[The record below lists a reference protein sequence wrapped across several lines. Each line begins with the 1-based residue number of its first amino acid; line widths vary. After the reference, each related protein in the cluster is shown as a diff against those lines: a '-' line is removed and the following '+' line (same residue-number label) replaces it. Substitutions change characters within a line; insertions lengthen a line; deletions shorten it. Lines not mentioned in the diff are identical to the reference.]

1 MGGSFESRR
10 PFRRVVPGETA
21 PRTVMSSE
29 AFLEELEALQAIYGE
44 EFTDLGGSR
53 YAIRI
58 TDRVTLEFWSTEGL
72 YPAVEPPSYRIV
84 AMSTPSSC
92 MTGDGA
98 ICNASVATDDDD
110 HVDVVH
116 GPVHV
121 ERRSRF
127 IAHAARV
134 TTRSQVDWVVRS
146 LRYDSKLQTAT
157 HNIVAYR
164 LRLHDGSLL
173 ENRDDD
179 GEGGAG
185 DCLLYLLQRMDLVNV
200 VGVVSRWFGG
210 VKLGP
215 DRFRIISNVLKE
227 LIDSTEWRHG
237 R

>member
-1 MGGSFESRR
+1 
-10 PFRRVVPGETA
+10 
-21 PRTVMSSE
+21 
-29 AFLEELEALQAIYGE
+29 
-44 EFTDLGGSR
+44 
-53 YAIRI
+53 
-58 TDRVTLEFWSTEGL
+58 
-72 YPAVEPPSYRIV
+72 
-84 AMSTPSSC
+84 MSTPLTRTISAQIDADLRRLWCPGQVVLHDWVEWIREHAPGFADDNKMNS
-92 MTGDGA
+92 DGA